1 MNTGWLLM
9 GACLIFGGEDSP
21 NKNAHGMEQV
31 KALQE
36 EFEVSSGE
44 KSWNP
49 LRPQPL
55 SSREAVDPGL
65 ERIYF
70 SFMQAPQLKSWSPW
84 GLRRHFPLLTPLLTG
99 LRENSKIVREC
110 LNWPTGLWEAR
121 SASPVFD
128 LVWRDLQGYSGSKL
142 LRAVEVLGFF
152 QMSFYSGWGISFSL
166 EADRRDGKFQP
177 RCEKCGSLSGGNE
190 TSFSIVCGT
199 GAEGE
204 ERLEYRGIKRFL
216 PQMVGDARTRTFVR
230 TFHDY
235 GKVNELQCFEGKV
248 DFEILAED
256 WQQLTWRCGKKEK
269 VLWSSGTPRQVHH
282 GATLTLLH
290 TQGRLVL
297 RQAQRRGSGDWFRL
311 AKSDEQR

>member
-1 MNTGWLLM
+1 
-9 GACLIFGGEDSP
+9 
-21 NKNAHGMEQV
+21 
-31 KALQE
+31 
-36 EFEVSSGE
+36 
-44 KSWNP
+44 
-49 LRPQPL
+49 
-55 SSREAVDPGL
+55 
-65 ERIYF
+65 
-70 SFMQAPQLKSWSPW
+70 
-84 GLRRHFPLLTPLLTG
+84 
-99 LRENSKIVREC
+99 
-110 LNWPTGLWEAR
+110 
-121 SASPVFD
+121 
-128 LVWRDLQGYSGSKL
+128 
-142 LRAVEVLGFF
+142 
-152 QMSFYSGWGISFSL
+152 MSFYSGWGISFSL

-282 GATLTLLH
+282 GATLTLRYTPRGDWYYVKLNVE
-290 TQGRLVL
+290 GRVI
-297 RQAQRRGSGDWFRL
+297 GSGWQKATSNVDKGMREAWL
-311 AKSDEQR
+311 HWTDLDEEYRIQWMR